1 MGAQYIYISNIS
13 REYINIYV
21 VDRYGILGDVS
32 SEAVTRRL
40 EQESEALEREKV
52 VSIRIIAFS
61 FNPRC
66 SPALWRP
73 RSTRLLTRG

>member
-1 MGAQYIYISNIS
+1 MKFNCTADEVVKRLVDRYNIRYMGAQYIYTSVVS
-13 REYINIYV
+13 RVYINIYV

-52 VSIRIIAFS
+52 VSTNF
-61 FNPRC
+61 
-66 SPALWRP
+66 
-73 RSTRLLTRG
+73 

>member
-1 MGAQYIYISNIS
+1 MVKRLVDRYNIRYMGTQYINIS
-13 REYINIYV
+13 VVFRVYINIYV

-52 VSIRIIAFS
+52 VSTIF
-61 FNPRC
+61 
-66 SPALWRP
+66 
-73 RSTRLLTRG
+73 

>member
-1 MGAQYIYISNIS
+1 MKFNCTADEVVKRLVDRYNTRYMGAQYIYISVIS

-52 VSIRIIAFS
+52 VSLIF
-61 FNPRC
+61 
-66 SPALWRP
+66 
-73 RSTRLLTRG
+73 

>member
-1 MGAQYIYISNIS
+1 M
-13 REYINIYV
+13 YINIYV

-52 VSIRIIAFS
+52 VSTNF
-61 FNPRC
+61 
-66 SPALWRP
+66 
-73 RSTRLLTRG
+73 

>member
-1 MGAQYIYISNIS
+1 MDRYNIRYMGAQYIYTSVVS
-13 REYINIYV
+13 RVNINIYV

-52 VSIRIIAFS
+52 VSTNF
-61 FNPRC
+61 
-66 SPALWRP
+66 
-73 RSTRLLTRG
+73 

>member
-1 MGAQYIYISNIS
+1 MVKRLVDRYNIRYMGAQYIYTSVVS
-13 REYINIYV
+13 RVYINIYV

-52 VSIRIIAFS
+52 VSTIF
-61 FNPRC
+61 
-66 SPALWRP
+66 
-73 RSTRLLTRG
+73 